1 MDIVKIILPL
11 ILGVAAAS
19 AMKYVFIFFN
29 VEKPKSVSNLPI
41 YELMMGLL
49 WAWAFVKLPLFEA
62 GLFSIITLIIS
73 VIAWIDLKSFKIPL
87 LLIALSGLIL
97 FGAILVGQIPL
108 SSALWGL
115 GIGAIIPWVIMV
127 VTSLFTKRD
136 GMGIGDFQL
145 GFILGI
151 WLGPVRMAL
160 TLFTASLFSLLTW
173 TFISL
178 SLGFDKDRAL
188 PFAPFLVFAGLDIY
202 IASYYYP
209 KFFHHLMI

>member
-1 MDIVKIILPL
+1 MNNLFIIIPLTLGIV
-11 ILGVAAAS
+11 VAY
-19 AMKYVFIFFN
+19 AMKYIFTIFD
-29 VEKPKSVSNLPI
+29 VVKPKAISHIPI
-41 YELMMGLL
+41 YELSIGLL
-49 WAWAFVKLPLFEA
+49 WAWAFVELPVIEA
-62 GLFSIITLIIS
+62 IIFSLISLLIS
-73 VIAWIDLKSFKIPL
+73 AIAWVDLKSFKIPF

-97 FGAILVGQIPL
+97 FGAIFVGEIPL

-115 GIGAIIPWVIMV
+115 GIGAIIPWAIMV

-160 TLFTASLFSLLTW
+160 TLFMASFFSLLTW
-173 TFISL
+173 TYISM
-178 SLGFDKDRAL
+178 SLGIDKDRAL
-188 PFAPFLVFAGLDIY
+188 PFAPFLVFSAIGIY

>member
-1 MDIVKIILPL
+1 MNNLFIIIPLTLGIV
-11 ILGVAAAS
+11 VAY
-19 AMKYVFIFFN
+19 AMKYIFTIFD
-29 VEKPKSVSNLPI
+29 VVKPKAISHIPI
-41 YELMMGLL
+41 YELSIGLL
-49 WAWAFVKLPLFEA
+49 WAWAFVELPVIEA
-62 GLFSIITLIIS
+62 IIFSLISLLIS
-73 VIAWIDLKSFKIPL
+73 AIAWVDLKSFKIPF

-97 FGAILVGQIPL
+97 FGAIFVGEIPL

-115 GIGAIIPWVIMV
+115 GIGAIIPWAIMV

-151 WLGPVRMAL
+151 WLGPIRMAL
-160 TLFTASLFSLLTW
+160 TLFTASFFSLLTW

-188 PFAPFLVFAGLDIY
+188 PFAPFLVFAGIDIY